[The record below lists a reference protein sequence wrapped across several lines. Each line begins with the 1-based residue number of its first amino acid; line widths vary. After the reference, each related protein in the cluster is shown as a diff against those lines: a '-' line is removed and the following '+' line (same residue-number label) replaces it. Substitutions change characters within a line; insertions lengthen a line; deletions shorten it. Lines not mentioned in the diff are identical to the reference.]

1 VTVASVR
8 THTDAV
14 VVALEA
20 AGLSVGDGSGDG
32 LSVPYCVVYNI
43 SGGRMSG
50 NLDDPFE
57 DADLVYQVTCVGQTR
72 EQAEWVADK
81 ATVTLVNGLSVTG
94 RSIVLVTPEGGPG
107 TRPDRDVTPP
117 VYFTTPRFTIKST
130 PA

>member
-1 VTVASVR
+1 MTVASIR
-8 THTDAV
+8 THSDAV
-14 VVALEA
+14 IAALEG
-20 AGLSVGDGSGDG
+20 AGLTVGDGTADG
-32 LSVPYCVVYNI
+32 LTVPYAVVYNI

-57 DADLVYQVTCVGQTR
+57 DADLVYQVTCVGRTR

-81 ATVTLVNGLSVTG
+81 ATVTLVAGFSVAG

-107 TRPDRDVTPP
+107 TRADRDVTPP
-117 VYFTTPRFTIKST
+117 VYFSTPRYTIKST